1 MKKIMLTGFVVS
13 VALFL
18 AVANGAWE
26 PRDKAA
32 AENKEVDE
40 TISRFLK
47 EDPSLKTFF
56 DKAYGYVVFPTV
68 GKGAYIVGVGFGRG
82 LFFENAKPIGR
93 ATIAQVSAG
102 AQIGGQAF
110 SEIIFF
116 RDKELVR
123 EFKKGQFELSA
134 QISAVAVKE
143 VGQVSYTNGTLF
155 SFCPR
160 GSRRGKYRWQ
170 GSFRPFRNKKSP
182 DEIS

>member
-1 MKKIMLTGFVVS
+1 MKKIVIAVFVAS
-13 VALFL
+13 MALL
-18 AVANGAWE
+18 LSVANGAWDL
-26 PRDKAA
+26 RDKAA
-32 AENKEVDE
+32 ESKAVDE

-68 GKGAYIVGVGFGRG
+68 GKGAYIVGVGFGKG

-93 ATIAQVSAG
+93 ASIAQVSAG

-116 RDKELVR
+116 RDKELVQ

-134 QISAVAVKE
+134 QTSAVAVKE
-143 VGQVSYTNGTLF
+143 GVGKAGSYTNGIAIFILPKGGLMAEASIGGQRITF
-155 SFCPR
+155 E
-160 GSRRGKYRWQ
+160 
-170 GSFRPFRNKKSP
+170 PF
-182 DEIS
+182 